1 MTTPHSSPP
10 RRISPCRRTRRRAYR
25 CSLSSQM
32 RGGTVALST
41 SCWLVTY
48 RCLLVKSHQNNAGK
62 ILKLSSKKG
71 AFIQSKVDTLGAT
84 CKHIKQTVV
93 KLTTWRRTN
102 RNIFETYRIESSAL
116 PSYSPSSFLF
126 RVKHACVYIE
136 LWIFLRLCKP
146 V

>member
-1 MTTPHSSPP
+1 MVSIILEDNNDNATFFTSSTHVTVSEDASPGVSVFTVVADEGRDGCIEYQLLAGDIQMFISQVTSKQ
-10 RRISPCRRTRRRAYR
+10 RR
-25 CSLSSQM
+25 QD
-32 RGGTVALST
+32 
-41 SCWLVTY
+41 
-48 RCLLVKSHQNNAGK
+48 

-84 CKHIKQTVV
+84 CKHIRQTVV

-136 LWIFLRLCKP
+136 L
-146 V
+146 

>member
-1 MTTPHSSPP
+1 MIHHKKYIDHFHRKIITLLFIAASMH
-10 RRISPCRRTRRRAYR
+10 RH
-25 CSLSSQM
+25 
-32 RGGTVALST
+32 ALD
-41 SCWLVTY
+41 
-48 RCLLVKSHQNNAGK
+48 NAGK

-93 KLTTWRRTN
+93 KLTTWSITN
-102 RNIFETYRIESSAL
+102 RNIFETYRIESSVL

-126 RVKHACVYIE
+126 RVYRE
-136 LWIFLRLCKP
+136 LCIFLRLRKP